1 MTVFE
6 KDNLKTQDEDIQ
18 QREKSF
24 QSELTSKSVEKDL
37 SLSQNP
43 KIIDVFSGQNNITFQ
58 IK

>member
-1 MTVFE
+1 LTVFE

>member
-1 MTVFE
+1 MTVYE

-24 QSELTSKSVEKDL
+24 QSELTSKSVENEL

>member
-1 MTVFE
+1 LTVYE

>member
-1 MTVFE
+1 MTVYE